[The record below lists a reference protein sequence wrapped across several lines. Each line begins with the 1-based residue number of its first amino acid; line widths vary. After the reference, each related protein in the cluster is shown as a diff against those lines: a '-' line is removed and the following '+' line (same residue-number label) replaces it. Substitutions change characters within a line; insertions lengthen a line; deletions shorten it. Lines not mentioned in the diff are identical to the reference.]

1 MALFGETVV
10 EAELEELFEAL
21 GRELGYA
28 MHSAVNARQVCH
40 IALSGGSTPEPFYM
54 RLVTDPL
61 FRGLPWDSVHVW
73 MVDERR
79 VSETDP
85 RNNFKMIRE
94 CLVDH
99 VPIKRRSIHPMPVLT
114 ADPAAAYEQEMRDH
128 IVIRENDAFNF
139 RGPRFDFLLLGI
151 GQDAH
156 TASLFPGSSA
166 LDVADRWITVN
177 EGPRVTPPP
186 RLTMTYPLINA
197 ARQVAVLAT
206 GADKSQVIAQVRNA
220 GKPDPRKLP
229 ITGVRPNNGA
239 MIWFLDEAAAGVT
252 PQESPGSP

>member
-1 MALFGETVV
+1 MALFGETIV
-10 EAELEELFEAL
+10 EAEHEELFEAL

-28 MHSAVNARQVCH
+28 MHSAVNAREVCH

-79 VSETDP
+79 VSETDS
-85 RNNFKMIRE
+85 RSNFKMLRE

-99 VPIKRRSIHPMPVLT
+99 VPVKRRSIHPMPVLT
-114 ADPAAAYEQEMRDH
+114 PDPAAAYEQEMRDH
-128 IVIRENDAFNF
+128 IVIPQ
-139 RGPRFDFLLLGI
+139 GTMPRFDFLLLGI

-156 TASLFPGSSA
+156 TASLFPGSAA
-166 LDVADRWITVN
+166 LDVTDRWITVN

-206 GADKSQVIAQVRNA
+206 GADKSQVIARVRDA
-220 GKPDPRKLP
+220 EKPDPRKMP
-229 ITGVRPNNGA
+229 ITGVRPNNGQ

-252 PQESPGSP
+252 GPLT